1 MNICYN
7 LNTDNISFQ
16 MKISISIEKLYVHRI
31 SQHFEEIEILISVTW
46 SNKQDRLWRQNNV
59 PRNNNLPNAGKI
71 ISPRSRGVLWK
82 RISKKWKCTM
92 RKG

>member
-1 MNICYN
+1 
-7 LNTDNISFQ
+7 
-16 MKISISIEKLYVHRI
+16 MKIFISVAKLYIFTEFHN
-31 SQHFEEIEILISVTW
+31 ILKKLKSLYRVTW
-46 SNKQDRLWRQNNV
+46 SNKQDRLWRQNNA

-71 ISPRSRGVLWK
+71 ISPRSRGALWK